1 MGFGIL
7 EPKTEVVEGTVYL
20 FDNTTD
26 TSTTAQAEAAS
37 HIKHSA
43 DGKIVLQPQPSDH
56 PDDPLGWPLVQR
68 DFCFFLLL
76 VGGVCSGVHG
86 PILGPVQISLGERFD
101 KSATEIGHL
110 TSYMLLVVA
119 LSTYVSNVV
128 ARIYGKRGIFLVAL
142 ALLVA
147 ADAWAA
153 HANTFNALLGAR
165 CLSGIGQSVYEGISP
180 SVITDL
186 FFVHE
191 RGKRVGLFVFAVISG
206 VALGVPISTQVVTN
220 LGLGWA
226 FGLLAIFEGVCFIL
240 MALFFQ
246 EPAFKREHVDATAHV
261 DPATIETKQHNLE
274 IELCEVE
281 AVDAGHKH
289 NNANDTNVNTH
300 PKRSGLSKRLRIYH
314 GRFSHQNPLTLLWRG
329 LALTFHPTI
338 FWCALV
344 GLNVAWSVG
353 LAYTINMALAAPPYH
368 FSSVGTA
375 NMYVAAWLGLI
386 AGMAVS
392 ATSDAMCKYLA
403 KRNDAIFEPE
413 FRLLYVPL
421 GTVVSII
428 GFAGWGWGCEAGVHW
443 IGLAFFLAFMHA
455 GLAILGSVGLS
466 YALDAHK
473 IYSNE
478 SQVAIIAIKNIFP
491 FGMGYYFVPWY
502 LESGPKNVWG
512 AISGIIT
519 AVAFVGLYFYVYGK
533 RLRAFWMRHPFLGI
547 ENMH

>member
-26 TSTTAQAEAAS
+26 TSTTAAQPRVATTT
-37 HIKHSA
+37 IKHSA

-56 PDDPLGWPLVQR
+56 PDDPLRWPLVQR

-76 VGGVCSGVHG
+76 
-86 PILGPVQISLGERFD
+86 ISLAQRFD
-101 KSATEIGHL
+101 KSATEIAHL
-110 TSYMLLVVA
+110 TSYMLLVVS
-119 LSTYVSNVV
+119 LSTYVSNII
-128 ARIYGKRGIFLVAL
+128 ARIYGKRGIFIVAL

-153 HANTFNALLGAR
+153 RASTFNSLLGAR
-165 CLSGIGQSVYEGISP
+165 CMSGLGQSVFEGISP

-191 RGKRVGLFVFAVISG
+191 RGKRVGLFVFAIISG
-206 VALGVPISTQVVTN
+206 VALGVPISTQIITHM
-220 LGLGWA
+220 GLGWA
-226 FGLLAIFEGVCFIL
+226 FGILAIFEGVCL
-240 MALFFQ
+240 VLVTLFFH
-246 EPAFKREHVDATAHV
+246 EPAFKREHVDVTAHV

-281 AVDAGHKH
+281 AVDAASGRHHHH
-289 NNANDTNVNTH
+289 NTNNTASATDADGAPLRKSSLAN
-300 PKRSGLSKRLRIYH
+300 KLSIYH
-314 GRFSHQNPLTLLWRG
+314 GRFSHQNPFTLLWRG
-329 LALTFHPTI
+329 IALTFHPTI

-353 LAYTINMALAAPPYH
+353 LAYTIDMTLSVPPYN
-368 FSSVGTA
+368 FTSAGTA
-375 NMYVAAWLGLI
+375 NMYVAAWLGLA
-386 AGMAVS
+386 AGMAIS
-392 ATSDAMCKYLA
+392 ASSDSMCKYLA
-403 KRNDAIFEPE
+403 RHNDAIFEPE

-421 GTVVSII
+421 GTVFSII

-443 IGLAFFLAFMHA
+443 VGLAFFLAFMHA
-455 GLAILGSVGLS
+455 GLAVLGSVGLS

-478 SQVAIIAIKNIFP
+478 SQVAIIAIKNLFP
-491 FGMGYYFVPWY
+491 YGMGYYFVPWY

-519 AVAFVGLYFYVYGK
+519 AVSFIGLFFYVYGK
-533 RLRAFWMRHPFLGI
+533 RLRAFWMKHPYLGI
-547 ENMH
+547 ETMH